1 MSFFR
6 RKSAV
11 LGVLLGW
18 LCATGVQ
25 WDFVQ
30 AFAWARMLGDNARQ
44 LPLLAAVDRTFSP
57 AGRCEFCELVT
68 SAKQA
73 TDPAGLPAGKAE
85 TAIKLLP
92 PPAGKVVVVA
102 PCFAAWPETPPGAA
116 GIGRAPPPLPP
127 PRA

>member
-102 PCFAAWPETPPGAA
+102 PRFAAWPETPSDTA